1 MDMAGEMAKTP
12 AVPKMAGHILFKF
25 RSILISQEKI
35 ETSFVTMKLGTYFSI
50 YFGVAMGNDT
60 YSTYLARPTY
70 SQIGPMYHLFFFKH
84 VHKGWLFPGVGEL
97 IQVCRFSMCVRI
109 LLVPPAG
116 KSIGII

>member
-60 YSTYLARPTY
+60 YSTY
-70 SQIGPMYHLFFFKH
+70 HLFFFKH